1 MARKVKKKRKLKV
14 KNVFLVFLFIILM
27 LLGIAFLTDIKIN
40 NIVIKGNSLYSD
52 WEIIEMARLDDY
64 PSSLR
69 TLSSSIEKRLEKD
82 AYVNNVEVERPSL
95 TKVVINIEEN
105 LPLFYYLP
113 AEKTILADKT
123 EVDDNFPVPTV
134 INYVPDKVYSKFLKA
149 IASVNYDIVK
159 RISEIKYDPNEVD
172 EGRFFLTMNDGNQVY
187 LTLNDFEKIDSYL
200 DIIKEFDNKKGILY
214 LDSGEYFEVK
224 G

>member
-1 MARKVKKKRKLKV
+1 MAKKVKKKRKLKV
-14 KNVFLVFLFIILM
+14 KNVFFVLIFIVAI
-27 LLGIAFLTDIKIN
+27 LLGLAFLTDVRIN
-40 NIVIKGNSLYSD
+40 NIVIKGNTLYSD
-52 WEIIEMARLDDY
+52 WEIIEKAGLADY
-64 PSSLR
+64 PSSLK
-69 TLSSSIEKRLEKD
+69 TLSNKIERTLEKD
-82 AYVNNVEVERPSL
+82 EYIREVNVSKPSL
-95 TKVVINIEEN
+95 TKVVIEVSEN

-113 AEKTILADKT
+113 ASRTILADKS
-123 EVDDNFPVPTV
+123 ESLDNFPVPTV

-149 IASVNYDIVK
+149 MSEINYDIVR

-172 EGRFFLTMNDGNQVY
+172 SGRFFLTMNDGNQVY